1 MENHAQAT
9 IADRGEKRGPR
20 VVEHPQ
26 TANPT
31 NFYGV
36 DKAMYILRHPLARRF
51 PTGDT
56 LIGYRAGWPPSSSD

>member
-1 MENHAQAT
+1 VQP
-9 IADRGEKRGPR
+9 PR
-20 VVEHPQ
+20 

-36 DKAMYILRHPLARRF
+36 DKAMRILRHSLARRF

-56 LIGYRAGWPPSSSD
+56 LTGFRADWPPSRPD